1 MIHVPPS
8 GCTTNANIV
17 NKARAVNAGGGHAY
31 GSIFSILLLLLPA
44 TAQPKTDESFV
55 VVAEEED

>member
-31 GSIFSILLLLLPA
+31 GSIFSILLLLPA